1 MAILF
6 IHQTPAE
13 FAARFWSKL
22 RAEYAADN
30 KITYSKMIWW
40 LYTKVQAGDLTT
52 NDVRISFNNAYSRS
66 LTIAQWNTFVTNN
79 LKPIRDAY
87 QAVLDKGEL

>member
-1 MAILF
+1 MAITF
-6 IHQTPAE
+6 IHQTLAE

-40 LYTKVQAGDLTT
+40 LYGKVQAGDLSN
-52 NDVRISFNNAYSRS
+52 NDVRVSFNAAYGRS
-66 LTIAQWNTFVTNN
+66 LTVAQWNTFVTNT
-79 LKPIRDAY
+79 LKPIRDKY
-87 QAVLDKGEL
+87 QAISDQGDL